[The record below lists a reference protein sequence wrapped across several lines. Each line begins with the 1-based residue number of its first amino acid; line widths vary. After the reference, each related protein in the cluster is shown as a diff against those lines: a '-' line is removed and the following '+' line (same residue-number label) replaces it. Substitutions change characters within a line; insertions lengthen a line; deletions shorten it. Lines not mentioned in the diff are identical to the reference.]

1 MKISNVFLGL
11 VVVFFAGAC
20 QQNYLPKP
28 KGYNRIEIPK
38 VEYVSLT
45 DTFPYHFEYSRHA
58 RIYRDTSWL
67 AERYWIDVYYP
78 YFDATLQLTYK
89 PINKDSL
96 LSSYTN
102 DSYRLTSKHNVKAYS
117 IEEQIMFTPKG
128 EVAVISEL
136 DGEVPSTY
144 QFHMTDSSYHFL
156 RGALYFKMAT
166 KNDSLAPAIEFIKAD
181 IRHLINSLEWRYR
194 N

>member
-1 MKISNVFLGL
+1 MKIKLLFSILATALFLTT
-11 VVVFFAGAC
+11 C
-20 QQNYLPKP
+20 QQNNLPKP

-38 VEYVSLT
+38 ADYVSLV
-45 DTFPYHFEYSRHA
+45 DTFPYHFEYSSHA
-58 RIYRDTSWL
+58 KIFRDTSWH
-67 AERYWIDVYYP
+67 AERFWIDIYYP

-117 IEEQIMFTPKG
+117 IEEQIMFTDKG
-128 EVAVISEL
+128 EIAVISEL
-136 DGEVPSTY
+136 EGEVPSTY
-144 QFHMTDSSYHFL
+144 QFHMSDSSHHFL